1 MAMKRKRRRY
11 ESELR
16 YVFRCYGHRNI
27 RAKHTKTIEFTKDE
41 EIGLKADCIIGV
53 KADYDLSK
61 LKRFRDN
68 ILITIE
74 CDEIADE
81 FHAIVNP
88 NFSDESE
95 VVLRKSRYRSPRTF
109 GVMLNKGADGLKR
122 DIARLMQEPE
132 KEMTVTVYQKPVRKQ
147 TVE

>member
-27 RAKHTKTIEFTKDE
+27 RAKHPKTIEFTKDE
-41 EIGLKADCIIGV
+41 EIGAKADCIIGV
-53 KADYDLSK
+53 KADYDLSE
-61 LKRFRDN
+61 LKRFRGN

-74 CDEIADE
+74 CNEIADE

-88 NFSDESE
+88 NFSNERE

-109 GVMLNKGADGLKR
+109 GVMLNKGANGLKR
-122 DIARLMQEPE
+122 DIARLMQVPE
-132 KEMTVTVYQKPVRKQ
+132 KEMVVTVYQKPVRKLP
-147 TVE
+147 VE